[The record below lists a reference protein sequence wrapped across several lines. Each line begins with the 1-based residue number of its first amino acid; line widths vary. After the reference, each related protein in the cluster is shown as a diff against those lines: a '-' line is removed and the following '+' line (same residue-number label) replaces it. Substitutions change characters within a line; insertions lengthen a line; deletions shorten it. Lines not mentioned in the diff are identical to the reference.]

1 MKVKIFLVVIYILCS
16 QISHARILYVG
27 TNQTYQNLSAAM
39 QIALPGDTIQI
50 LESTIA
56 GGLSF
61 QNKSGLP
68 NKAITIKG
76 KVGSKTIISG
86 GGNSIQFSDCNHIIL
101 EDLIC
106 EFQTGNGM
114 NIDDASSINT
124 PSKHITIRNCIFR
137 SISAT
142 GNNDLLKLSG
152 LDSFMI
158 ENCSFENGSPG
169 GSGIDMVGCH
179 YGEIHHCF
187 FRNPGDNAIQAKGG
201 SSHLRYYA
209 NQFFNAG
216 NRTLNLGGSTGLQFF
231 RPQNAT
237 SEASDIQVFS
247 NYFEGSLAPIAFVGC
262 RGVEVFHNTIVRPT
276 KWAMRILQE
285 TVDPSRFL
293 PCGENAFFNNIVVIE
308 SNVSTE
314 VNIGPN
320 TDPNSFSFDHNLWY
334 KINST
339 NWSGPA
345 LPTPDRFQIIGNPM
359 IIANSLYKLES
370 RSPAFKAGKSYS
382 FPLLKDVDGKI
393 FQNPP
398 TIGAYE
404 IQTNVNTPTIEADKF
419 YIYPNPCVD
428 YIFTNSKRYNQCEYK
443 LIDQFGKII
452 LQGVLQEN
460 KLNVSALPKGVY
472 ILQCTLADKT
482 QHSFS
487 IFKI

>member
-1 MKVKIFLVVIYILCS
+1 
-16 QISHARILYVG
+16 
-27 TNQTYQNLSAAM
+27 M
-39 QIALPGDTIQI
+39 QIVLPGDTIQM

-56 GGLSF
+56 GGLTF

-76 KVGSKTIISG
+76 KVGSKTIITG

-262 RGVEVFHNTIVRPT
+262 RRVEVFHNTIVRPT

-285 TVDPSRFL
+285 TVDPTRFL
-293 PCGENAFFNNIVVIE
+293 PCGENTFFNNIVIIE
-308 SNVSTE
+308 SNVSIE

-320 TDPNSFSFDHNLWY
+320 TDPNTFSFDHNLWY
-334 KINST
+334 KINTT
-339 NWSGPA
+339 NWSGPV

-370 RSPAFKAGKSYS
+370 RSPAFKAGRSYS
-382 FPLLKDVDGKI
+382 FPMLSDIDGKI

-404 IQTNVNTPTIEADKF
+404 IQTNTSASNLVNEKSYT
-419 YIYPNPCVD
+419 YPNPC
-428 YIFTNSKRYNQCEYK
+428 TNYLYLNTELKSQCRYTIINQY
-443 LIDQFGKII
+443 GKTTLNGIMY
-452 LQGVLQEN
+452 EN
-460 KLNVSALPKGVY
+460 KIDITSLPTGIFWIRISQVNK
-472 ILQCTLADKT
+472 IQISK
-482 QHSFS
+482 SFY
-487 IFKI
+487 KI

>member
-1 MKVKIFLVVIYILCS
+1 MKAKIFLLLCYIIWI

-27 TNQTYQNLSAAM
+27 SNQTYQTLSSAM
-39 QIALPGDTIQI
+39 QIVLPGDTIQI

-56 GGLSF
+56 GGLTF

-86 GGNSIQFSDCNHIIL
+86 GGNSIQFSDCKHIIL

-201 SSHLRYYA
+201 SSHLRYYS

-247 NYFEGSLAPIAFVGC
+247 NYFEGSIAPIAFVGC
-262 RGVEVFHNTIVRPT
+262 RRVEVFHNTIVRPS

-285 TVDPSRFL
+285 TVDPTRFL

-320 TDPNSFSFDHNLWY
+320 TDPNTFSFDHNLWY

-339 NWSGPA
+339 NWSGPV
-345 LPTPDRFQIIGNPM
+345 LP
-359 IIANSLYKLES
+359 
-370 RSPAFKAGKSYS
+370 
-382 FPLLKDVDGKI
+382 
-393 FQNPP
+393 
-398 TIGAYE
+398 
-404 IQTNVNTPTIEADKF
+404 
-419 YIYPNPCVD
+419 
-428 YIFTNSKRYNQCEYK
+428 
-443 LIDQFGKII
+443 
-452 LQGVLQEN
+452 
-460 KLNVSALPKGVY
+460 
-472 ILQCTLADKT
+472 
-482 QHSFS
+482 
-487 IFKI
+487 